1 MPDEIDGAFDQQPPK
16 VCMISLVKEIDT
28 WLNGNFSSALDQIG
42 ELIICQAV
50 EDAQRAEL
58 ISAHQIVAR

>member
-1 MPDEIDGAFDQQPPK
+1 
-16 VCMISLVKEIDT
+16 MISLVKEIDT

-42 ELIICQAV
+42 ELIICQAG

-58 ISAHQIVAR
+58 IGVHQIVAR

>member
-1 MPDEIDGAFDQQPPK
+1 
-16 VCMISLVKEIDT
+16 MISLVKEIDT

-50 EDAQRAEL
+50 EDAQRAER
-58 ISAHQIVAR
+58 IGVHQIVAR

>member
-16 VCMISLVKEIDT
+16 VCTISLVKEIDT

-50 EDAQRAEL
+50 
-58 ISAHQIVAR
+58 